1 MMTTG
6 TIIMIVCAV
15 LYGLIII
22 LFKDKNKRI
31 PPKEEPS
38 MEDDPTLGADGSIG
52 SYRLLADDFD
62 RVSSE

>member
-1 MMTTG
+1 MTTG
-6 TIIMIVCAV
+6 TTIMIVCAV

-31 PPKEEPS
+31 PSKEEPS